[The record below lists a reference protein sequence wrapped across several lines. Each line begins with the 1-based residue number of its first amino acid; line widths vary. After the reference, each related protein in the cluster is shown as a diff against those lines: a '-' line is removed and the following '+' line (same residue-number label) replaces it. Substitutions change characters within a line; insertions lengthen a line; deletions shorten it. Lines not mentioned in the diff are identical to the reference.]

1 MSHTISKV
9 IKVLKSNPTYLL
21 SYARQFYRFKR
32 TELLVPLFIK
42 KGRIS
47 LGKNVR
53 MQALRC
59 VYAEQPNAQI
69 TIYDHSIL
77 YEFAKVEAHQNGRIQ
92 IGESSILG
100 DTKIFSRAS
109 ITIGDRFLTSWNVL
123 IQDFDPHPVNS
134 ELRGKQVFNMTQ
146 NFYPR
151 EVKLPL
157 KEFHWDFSSAPI
169 SIGSDVWIGANA
181 TILKGA
187 HIGDGC
193 VVATGSV
200 VVAGIY
206 PAKSIIAGNPARVT
220 KQLD

>member
-1 MSHTISKV
+1 MSYTISKV
-9 IKVLKSNPTYLL
+9 LKVLKSNPTYLL

-32 TELLVPLFIK
+32 TELFMPLFIK
-42 KGRIS
+42 KGGITF
-47 LGKNVR
+47 GKNVR

-59 VYAEQPNAQI
+59 VYAEQPNAKI
-69 TIYDHSIL
+69 SIHDHSIL
-77 YEFAKVEAHQNGRIQ
+77 YEFAKVEAHQNGVVK

-123 IQDFDPHPVNS
+123 IQDFDPHPINS

-146 NFYPR
+146 SFHPR
-151 EVKLPL
+151 EAKLPL